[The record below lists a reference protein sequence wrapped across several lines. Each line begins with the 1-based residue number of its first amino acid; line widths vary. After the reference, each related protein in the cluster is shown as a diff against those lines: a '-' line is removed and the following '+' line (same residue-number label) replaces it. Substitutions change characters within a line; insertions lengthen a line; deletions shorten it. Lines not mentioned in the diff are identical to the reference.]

1 MDLRRFL
8 PPVSA
13 LTVFEAAA
21 RLSSFTA
28 AARELGMS
36 QAGVSRHVHQLEQ
49 FCGASLFRRRHSGVS
64 LTKDGERLRESAV
77 VGMNRIALTVQAI
90 RASSATARVTL
101 ATTIAFA
108 SLWLMPRLPRLHAAY
123 PDIELRILAIDS
135 FPDMEDE
142 GIDLLVRFGYGKWPN
157 LVSRVLFE
165 DEIIPVCSPSYAFR
179 QGRPSR
185 PEQLLKERLPHMEPH
200 DPSWVDWSG
209 YLSHFGAVVPAILA
223 GPRFNNYLIVVQAAV
238 AGEGIALG
246 WKRLLDG
253 HLKDKLLVPLLV
265 GSMRTR
271 GAYHLARHEN
281 SEQKVHST
289 RIEDWFC
296 SQAG

>member
-36 QAGVSRHVHQLEQ
+36 QAGVSRHIQQLEQ
-49 FCGASLFRRRHSGVS
+49 FCGATLFRRGHGGVS

-77 VGMNRIALTVQAI
+77 VGMNRIATTVQAI
-90 RASSATARVTL
+90 RASSGAARVTL

-108 SLWLMPRLPRLHAAY
+108 SLWLMPRLRRLHAAY

-142 GIDLLVRFGYGKWPN
+142 GIDLLVRFGYGNWPH
-157 LVSRVLFE
+157 LVTRALFE
-165 DEIIPVCSPSYAFR
+165 DEIIPVCSPSYAFHE
-179 QGRPSR
+179 GRLTR
-185 PEQLLKERLPHMEPH
+185 PEQLLNERLLHMEPD

-209 YLSHFGAVVPAILA
+209 YLGHFGAFVPTILG

-246 WKRLLDG
+246 WKRLLEI
-253 HLKDKLLVPLLV
+253 HLKDKLLVPLPV
-265 GSMRTR
+265 ESMPTR
-271 GAYHLARHEN
+271 GAYQLARHEN